1 MAQGYLQQSYGAA
14 FGVLLGVGHSASTFP
29 ALLVCWGVTSG
40 LGGSGIYSGWV
51 IYLRGFRG
59 LFRLGVYGVG
69 FRFQV
74 LAGFVI

>member
-14 FGVLLGVGHSASTFP
+14 FGVLLGVGHSASTFR
-29 ALLVCWGVTSG
+29 LCWGVTSG
-40 LGGSGIYSGWV
+40 LGGLGIYSGWV